1 MKPAPWPT
9 FLGSPDTRAS
19 RSSPEQSPESR
30 KNFTHYQ
37 PNILNRSPIESD
49 LGLSP
54 SQQEQVKSMHTPAA
68 PPPERPLSRQQFG
81 GPPAQV
87 EQQVLTQTLRNENE
101 LLRMQLR
108 EVSLQERQHRAELA
122 RLREQR
128 DSEVGRLVQEQTA
141 GYAREIEQLGRAL
154 EGTEAELRREAGERE
169 RLERALEEQ
178 GHRQVFLA
186 EQNAGGS

>member
-9 FLGSPDTRAS
+9 FLGSPDTRDS

-30 KNFTHYQ
+30 KDFKHYQ
-37 PNILNRSPIESD
+37 PNISPFLNRSPIESE
-49 LGLSP
+49 LGHSP
-54 SQQEQVKSMHTPAA
+54 SQQEQVKSMHTPAGA
-68 PPPERPLSRQQFG
+68 PPERPLSRQQFG

-87 EQQVLTQTLRNENE
+87 EQQVLAQTLRNENE

-141 GYAREIEQLGRAL
+141 GYVHEIEQLGRAL
-154 EGTEAELRREAGERE
+154 EGTEAELRREVGERE
-169 RLERALEEQ
+169 RLVRALEEQ
-178 GHRQVFLA
+178 SHR
-186 EQNAGGS
+186 